1 MLQNVW
7 FVMARVCSGLRDV
20 QKAVRGK
27 LRNEIYLKSRRKKK
41 KVWLLVENMHL
52 ISSCCHNRDKK

>member
-27 LRNEIYLKSRRKKK
+27 LRNEIYLKSRGKK